1 MMKRRV
7 FCVGAMSA
15 TALLGGRSACAK
27 DDFPNR
33 PIRLVMPYSDGGS
46 GDVVLRPLV
55 ARLSASMGQS
65 VVVDYKPGAS
75 NVIGSQI
82 VAKAAPDGYTVG
94 FIADSHSINPIINK
108 ALPYDS
114 FADFS
119 PISQLVGLP
128 MVLMMSPALGIET
141 LSDLVKYAR
150 ANPDKLSYASLG
162 EGTAHHLLV
171 EWFRSVSGTTMLH
184 VPFAGVAPGLTALLG
199 GHVHLMFA
207 GPGVALQ
214 HMKNKTLNALAIT
227 APSRLAIA
235 PQLPT
240 FVESGF
246 PGYEFTG
253 WYGLVAPA
261 KTPPEIIG
269 RWNQEIAKA
278 LGPGELRDQVSSNG
292 FIPSP
297 SSPEEFTA
305 MLRRNAAFYER
316 LMKIANIKVG

>member
-1 MMKRRV
+1 M
-7 FCVGAMSA
+7 AI
-15 TALLGGRSACAK
+15 LLSR
-27 DDFPNR
+27 
-33 PIRLVMPYSDGGS
+33 
-46 GDVVLRPLV
+46 
-55 ARLSASMGQS
+55 
-65 VVVDYKPGAS
+65 
-75 NVIGSQI
+75 
-82 VAKAAPDGYTVG
+82 
-94 FIADSHSINPIINK
+94 
-108 ALPYDS
+108 
-114 FADFS
+114 
-119 PISQLVGLP
+119 
-128 MVLMMSPALGIET
+128 T
-141 LSDLVKYAR
+141 L
-150 ANPDKLSYASLG
+150 
-162 EGTAHHLLV
+162 
-171 EWFRSVSGTTMLH
+171 
-184 VPFAGVAPGLTALLG
+184 
-199 GHVHLMFA
+199 
-207 GPGVALQ
+207 
-214 HMKNKTLNALAIT
+214 
-227 APSRLAIA
+227 A